1 MKHISLYLLL
11 ALITACSVSKE
22 PSHSAAYSLE
32 QPPTFPEANVAN
44 ESKESDK
51 SSISERNFNNGLP
64 NDVYRNEDNDQVLW
78 IKRPVDE
85 AWVLLGKAI
94 RLNEL
99 EITGKNRKQ
108 GVYEVEYKADSIFGG
123 FNLFGSGTPSEY
135 LLKLETQSNETK
147 LSVSKKEDD
156 DKFDESILKDGAPE
170 YSNDNSSKLTD
181 LLFDTLQKNVSN

>member
-22 PSHSAAYSLE
+22 PSPSIAYSLE

-51 SSISERNFNNGLP
+51 SSISERNFNKGLP
-64 NDVYRNEDNDQVLW
+64 NDVYRNEDHEQVLW

-85 AWVLLGKAI
+85 AWGLLGKAI

-99 EITGKNRKQ
+99 EITGKNQKQ
-108 GVYEVEYKADSIFGG
+108 GIYEVEYKADSIFGG
-123 FNLFGSGTPSEY
+123 FNLFGSGTTSKY
-135 LLKLETQSNETK
+135 LLKLESQNNETK
-147 LSVSKKEDD
+147 LSVSKKED

-170 YSNDNSSKLTD
+170 YSNDNSSKLAD
-181 LLFDTLQKNVSN
+181 ILFETLQKNVSN